1 MKTKNQFAIII
12 ILCGVLFSISHAFS
26 QNRNNNNSII
36 NFLNGEWYLQK
47 ATYHYIDN
55 EFFQYNLNNN
65 NNNIGYN
72 EIDYQVLIDPI
83 YIKFDI
89 NNKNEIIIS
98 NIKHNIQTLLFE
110 IDKENI
116 LYIGSELYYQI
127 HIKGKNKIEL
137 KYIDESVILN
147 LEYQRK

>member
-89 NNKNEIIIS
+89 NNKNEIVIS

>member
-1 MKTKNQFAIII
+1 MV
-12 ILCGVLFSISHAFS
+12 ILCVGILFSISHAFS

-36 NFLNGEWYLQK
+36 NFLNGEWCLQK

-55 EFFQYNLNNN
+55 EFFQYNL

-89 NNKNEIIIS
+89 NNQNEIIIS

-147 LEYQRK
+147 LEYKRKN

>member
-1 MKTKNQFAIII
+1 MKTKNQFLIIA

-26 QNRNNNNSII
+26 QNKNNNNSII

>member
-1 MKTKNQFAIII
+1 M
-12 ILCGVLFSISHAFS
+12 
-26 QNRNNNNSII
+26 
-36 NFLNGEWYLQK
+36 QK

-89 NNKNEIIIS
+89 NNKNEIVIS

>member
-12 ILCGVLFSISHAFS
+12 ILCWVLFSISHAFS

-89 NNKNEIIIS
+89 NNQNEIIIS

>member
-1 MKTKNQFAIII
+1 MV
-12 ILCGVLFSISHAFS
+12 ILCVGILFSISHAFS

-36 NFLNGEWYLQK
+36 NFLNGEWCLQK

-55 EFFQYNLNNN
+55 EFFQYNLN

-89 NNKNEIIIS
+89 NNQNEIIIS

-147 LEYQRK
+147 LEYKRKN

>member
-89 NNKNEIIIS
+89 NNQNEIIIS